1 MNLTVFF
8 KQYCNFP
15 GLHALLTTIEN
26 FIGSHL
32 RKSYEAKLQFGSNHN
47 NQTSKLFSNMILT
60 PKKEGKILKKNRTLI
75 YWFKWSTTLQGGEK
89 WKQLIII

>member
-60 PKKEGKILKKNRTLI
+60 PKKDEKK
-75 YWFKWSTTLQGGEK
+75 QEK
-89 WKQLIII
+89 GLGSLYA